1 MKWGSGRWWVKAPC
15 LKWEPKATSVV
26 PYFLAFSCPL
36 SVFSSAM
43 CVDQTYMKITLHQ
56 AIILKIQQLWD
67 SLSASVQEKRI
78 DQVPLQF
85 KCKHPDELEGQLS
98 LQCNVH
104 ISVALLSRCYSKVFN
119 LFCSIYTW
127 SSSTEF
133 DHYFLTIYI
142 TYSNKTQYNV

>member
-67 SLSASVQEKRI
+67 SLSA
-78 DQVPLQF
+78 
-85 KCKHPDELEGQLS
+85 KC
-98 LQCNVH
+98 
-104 ISVALLSRCYSKVFN
+104 SRKKDR
-119 LFCSIYTW
+119 
-127 SSSTEF
+127 SSTPSIQMQASRWIGGTAF
-133 DHYFLTIYI
+133 FTM
-142 TYSNKTQYNV
+142 